1 MKTTTKRMV
10 YMTLPIIGYVD
21 CNVELDIPTN
31 IRSEEDIKHWVLK
44 NYSTHNI
51 ISQES
56 FDTDDIDWNI
66 DEKDYD
72 NRVVLDIE

>member
-31 IRSEEDIKHWVLK
+31 ISSEEDIKHWVLK
-44 NYSTHNI
+44 NYSTQNI